1 MHGPERPVDET
12 VTILLQVQLSHR
24 PGGLVPCENFT
35 SPRFSSTGKSGL
47 RAVMLSPCLLA
58 GRGAVHGRYFLW
70 SFLNNRT
77 PGSLPPAWHTGCTA
91 RPRAGASAATGERP
105 KGRRSVLKPLKLT
118 GKHWVGR
125 RAPLGRGPPDC
136 GERCPALCEC
146 SASRPVARRGQ
157 RRPEAGPCQ
166 MVFSEPMTCMHN
178 SGQACTARLPAPR
191 PLQVNKVRETLRR

>member
-12 VTILLQVQLSHR
+12 ATVLLQVQLSHR

-91 RPRAGASAATGERP
+91 RLRAGASAATGERP

-166 MVFSEPMTCMHN
+166 SILTWHRGYRDP
-178 SGQACTARLPAPR
+178 
-191 PLQVNKVRETLRR
+191 